1 MIVPMKKVSIVVL
14 DRERKTAL
22 KKLRSLGVLHP
33 EKVEGAGSDL
43 AAFRDS
49 YGKIESALTILENV
63 KVPKNRKSAK
73 QVPAEQV
80 PAENKP
86 PFSLSPEEVLK
97 KAEHV
102 LALGAEKKAL
112 EEDIQKNNR
121 ELDRFSKWG
130 DVDPADIAWLA
141 EKGLRFFLYEIPLE
155 KYADIP
161 EAVSTV
167 EVNSDRQDM
176 RFLAF
181 TLDGTRP
188 QDMPADAFFV
198 SLPEKSTRACREE
211 NSAAAARIEQI
222 GEETA
227 ASVIYLEAF
236 KKTLLFFGKEIEFE
250 TIHSGM
256 DGDAEE
262 SNGKKWN
269 ALAWLTGYL
278 PASELGKFR
287 KAAAEEQWAMS
298 ADDPGEE
305 DEVPTLLKNSKLVS
319 LIDPVMDFLGTV
331 PGYREYDISNWFLLF
346 FAIFFGMIFGDGGY
360 GALLVL
366 AAIGGIISSVSKGKG
381 APQAMMLLLLLGITT
396 MIWGT
401 LTCSWFGIPT
411 EQLPGFFRDISLP
424 LFTGEDPVRNTQN
437 LQIFC
442 FTLALVQLSIA
453 HIKGI
458 VRNIRS
464 PKFLGD
470 LGSLLLLWGM
480 YTVVLSM
487 VVSSE
492 RFPMSNVTFILAG
505 TGFALS
511 FIFANYE
518 GSVGKSILESLKNIV
533 SVLLGV
539 VNVFSDIVSYI
550 RLWAVA
556 LAGGAIANTVNT
568 MAGPTLGNALI
579 FAGVL
584 LLAFGHGL
592 NMVLNVLS
600 VIVHGVRLNTLEFTS
615 HLGMS
620 WSGFKYAPFREEAS

>member
-14 DRERKTAL
+14 DRERKRAL

-33 EKVEGAGSDL
+33 EKVEGVGSDL

-49 YGKIESALTILENV
+49 YGKIESALMILENV
-63 KVPKNRKSAK
+63 KVPKKRVS
-73 QVPAEQV
+73 
-80 PAENKP
+80 AENKP
-86 PFSLSPEEVLK
+86 PLSLSPEGALE
-97 KAEHV
+97 KAAHV

-121 ELDRFSKWG
+121 ELERFAKWG
-130 DVDPADIAWLA
+130 DVDPGDIAWLA

-161 EAVSTV
+161 EAVSTL

-181 TLDGTRP
+181 TPDGTRP

-198 SLPEKSTRACREE
+198 SLPEKSAKTCREE
-211 NSAAAARIEQI
+211 NSASAARIEQI

-227 ASVIYLEAF
+227 AAVIYLDAF
-236 KKTLLFFGKEIEFE
+236 KKNLSFFGKEIEFE

-262 SNGKKWN
+262 ADGKGKKWN
-269 ALAWLTGYL
+269 ALSWLTGYL
-278 PASELGKFR
+278 PASELGNFR
-287 KAAAEEQWAMS
+287 KAAAEEHWAV
-298 ADDPGEE
+298 AACDPGDE
-305 DEVPTLLKNSKLVS
+305 DEVPTLLKNSKLVR

-360 GALLVL
+360 GSLLVL
-366 AAIGGIISSVSKGKG
+366 AAFGGIISSVSKGKG
-381 APQAMMLLLLLGITT
+381 APPAMMLLLLLGITT
-396 MIWGT
+396 VIWGT
-401 LTCSWFGIPT
+401 MTCSWFGIPAD
-411 EQLPGFFRDISLP
+411 QLPVFFRNISLP
-424 LFTGEDPVRNTQN
+424 FFTGNSDETNTQN
-437 LQIFC
+437 LQVFC
-442 FTLALVQLSIA
+442 FSLALVQLSIA

-458 VRNIRS
+458 LRNIRS

-480 YTVVLSM
+480 YTVVLNM

-492 RFPMSNVTFILAG
+492 RFPLSNTTFILAG
-505 TGFALS
+505 AGFGLN
-511 FIFANYE
+511 FIFANYD
-518 GSVGKSILESLKNIV
+518 GSIGKSILESLKNIV

-568 MAGPTLGNALI
+568 MAGPTLGGALI

-620 WSGFKYAPFREEAS
+620 WSGFKYEPFREEAS